1 MADYAERDGG
11 SCFRD
16 FHLCESN
23 DFPVCTKSSIF
34 TPQKHLP
41 LKKHFWLILIFWFAV
56 AGKLGAVE
64 NATTFSQA
72 DFQVSVPQV
81 LVSDVVQDIEVRVR
95 GELFG
100 QLEGQTV
107 IAEFNGEPLELV
119 FEKNLAVI
127 SYNFPE
133 EEQLTLSIDSFYWE
147 KHITPIPLWMSILPP
162 LIAILIAL
170 LLKEVYVALFL
181 GVLSGTTIMFY
192 YQGAGF
198 FVAIFKGSLAVIDTY
213 VLQSL
218 MNSGHMSII
227 IFSMLIGGVVHLITR
242 NGGMLGVV
250 NRLLRYAKDARS
262 GQFVTWL
269 LGLAIFFDDYA
280 NTLVVGNTMRPV
292 TDRLRVSREK
302 LAYIVDS
309 TAAPVAAVAFV
320 TTWIGAELSYIQ
332 QGIDTIGLEESAYN
346 IFFNSLAFS
355 YYPFLTLAFV
365 LMLIWQQ
372 RDFGPMYKAEKH
384 ARTHPDFH
392 RDLEASTSTTSL
404 SIGTSREPRAFN
416 AIIPVLII
424 VFGTITGLL
433 YTGWDARIW
442 ADDGLAFTRKISA
455 TIGGADSYAA
465 LLWSS
470 LMATLVAIALT
481 LGQKLLS
488 LKDTIES
495 LVEGFKMMLTAI
507 LILTLAWSVA
517 LVTEHMHTADFISN
531 GLLELSFSP
540 YLLPALTFILAA
552 LVSFSTGSSWGTMA
566 ILYPLILPTSWL
578 LTNEY
583 GMNQE
588 ANLLIFYNVVSAV
601 LAGSVLGDHCSP
613 ISDTTILSSLATS
626 CNHIEHVRT
635 QLPYAM
641 IVGLTSIVAGTI
653 PAAFGISAYIL
664 FPLALALLYLQI
676 RLFGKK
682 LPSPIKV

>member
-1 MADYAERDGG
+1 M
-11 SCFRD
+11 
-16 FHLCESN
+16 
-23 DFPVCTKSSIF
+23 
-34 TPQKHLP
+34 
-41 LKKHFWLILIFWFAV
+41 KKHFWLILIFWLAV

-72 DFQVSVPQV
+72 DFELSLPKV
-81 LVSDVVQDIEVRVR
+81 LVSDVAQDIEVRVH
-95 GELFG
+95 GAFFG
-100 QLEGQTV
+100 QLDGQT
-107 IAEFNGEPLELV
+107 IWAEFNGEPHELV

-133 EEQLTLSIDSFYWE
+133 EEQLTLSIDGFYWE

-218 MNSGHMSII
+218 MNSSHMSII

-250 NRLLRYAKDARS
+250 NRLSRYAKDASS

-309 TAAPVAAVAFV
+309 TAAPVAAIAFV

-392 RDLEASTSTTSL
+392 RDLESSASATGL

-416 AIIPVLII
+416 AIIPVLVI
-424 VFGTITGLL
+424 VFGTIAGLL
-433 YTGWDARIW
+433 YTGWDQSIW
-442 ADDGLAFTRKISA
+442 ADESISVMRKISA
-455 TIGGADSYAA
+455 IIGGANSYAA

-470 LMATLVAIALT
+470 TMATLVAIALT

-517 LVTEHMHTADFISN
+517 LVTEHMHTADFISK

-583 GMNQE
+583 GMDHNC
-588 ANLLIFYNVVSAV
+588 NLLIFYNVVSSV

-613 ISDTTILSSLATS
+613 ISDTTILSSLASS

-641 IVGLTSIVAGTI
+641 VVGLTSIVIGTI
-653 PAAFGISAYIL
+653 PAAYGVSAYLL

-682 LPSPIKV
+682 LPAPIKV

>member
-1 MADYAERDGG
+1 
-11 SCFRD
+11 
-16 FHLCESN
+16 
-23 DFPVCTKSSIF
+23 
-34 TPQKHLP
+34 
-41 LKKHFWLILIFWFAV
+41 LKKYFWLLLIFWFAF
-56 AGKLGAVE
+56 AGEAAAVE
-64 NATTFSQA
+64 NVATFSPT
-72 DFQVSVPQV
+72 DFKVSVPQV
-81 LVSDVVQDIEVRVR
+81 LVSDVSQNIEVKAV

-100 QLEGQTV
+100 QLEGQT
-107 IAEFNGEPLELV
+107 ILADFNGEAYELI

-133 EEQLTLSIDSFYWE
+133 DEQLTLSIADFYWE

-192 YQGAGF
+192 YQGVGF

-250 NRLLRYAKDARS
+250 NRLSRYAKDARS
-262 GQFVTWL
+262 GQFVTWM
-269 LGLAIFFDDYA
+269 LGIAIFFDDYA

-309 TAAPVAAVAFV
+309 TAAPVAAIAFV

-392 RDLEASTSTTSL
+392 RDLESSASTSSL
-404 SIGTSREPRAFN
+404 SIGTSRKPRAFN
-416 AIIPVLII
+416 AIIPVLVI

-433 YTGWDARIW
+433 YTGWDQAVW
-442 ADDGLAFTRKISA
+442 ADERITVMRKISA
-455 TIGGADSYAA
+455 IIGGADSYAA

-470 LMATLVAIALT
+470 TMAMLVAIALT

-583 GMNQE
+583 GMDHNG
-588 ANLLIFYNVVSAV
+588 NLLIFYNVVSSV

-613 ISDTTILSSLATS
+613 ISDTTILSSLASS
-626 CNHIEHVRT
+626 CNHIDHVRT

-641 IVGLTSIVAGTI
+641 VVGLTSIVIGTI
-653 PAAFGISAYIL
+653 PAALGVSAYLL
-664 FPLALALLYLQI
+664 FPLALVLLYLQI

-682 LPSPIKV
+682 LPAPIKV